1 MLPTPVHVHPT
12 YASCGQSPYA
22 ATFHTDPTELDRFFA
37 PEKKCSRLHL
47 LARLSGPQ
55 DPPQFLSQHIHWS
68 NALKPNIYR
77 HQATRLTGPI
87 SPTCDQYVQYLLT
100 GTNPSVLN
108 WHRRELPHRKLQNS
122 HNTLPAP
129 SLPRVPLIP
138 LMAPPGVR
146 LSATIT
152 NWTREGTSPKS
163 HEWEPPLDFY
173 CNLPS
178 KHSITNSKPPQD
190 GGNKDKLEGRS

>member
-1 MLPTPVHVHPT
+1 MWAVPV
-12 YASCGQSPYA
+12 CGNLSHRPNRVGQILCSR
-22 ATFHTDPTELDRFFA
+22 E
-37 PEKKCSRLHL
+37 KCSRLHL

-55 DPPQFLSQHIHWS
+55 DPPQFLSQHSHWS

-87 SPTCDQYVQYLLT
+87 SSACDQYVQYLLT

-108 WHRRELPHRKLQNS
+108 RHRRELPHRKLQNS

-163 HEWEPPLDFY
+163 HEWEPTLDFY
-173 CNLPS
+173 RNLPS

-190 GGNKDKLEGRS
+190 GGNKDKPEGRS